1 MADKP
6 KISIPWWEPQIGT
19 AERDLVLDVLSSN
32 YVNDGQVTTRF
43 EDQVASLLG
52 CRHAVGVTNCTSA
65 LSLSLVALGI
75 GPGDE
80 VVVPDVTFIATVNAV
95 SMTGARPILVDVD
108 GATLTM
114 SPAAF
119 AAAVTPRTRAVIPVH
134 VSGRAADMGEIL
146 RIAGNHGIAV
156 VEDAAEAFMSSLNG
170 RFLGTFGRLGCLSF
184 SPMKLITTGQGGMVV
199 TDDDALHLRL
209 RQLKD
214 QGRPVRGTGGDD
226 MHPVVGYNF
235 KLTNIQA
242 AVGVG
247 QLKTIQW
254 RMERVRETYGIYRD
268 RLDGLNGVTLLPFRI
283 EAGELPMWV
292 DVIVEDRDRL
302 VDFLRENGVD
312 CRPYWHPVHAQR
324 SYRSSDA
331 GFPNSTSLLPRALWL
346 PSALSLS
353 NEDVVRVCDLI
364 RQHLE
369 P

>member
-6 KISIPWWEPQIGT
+6 KISIPWWEPQIGEI
-19 AERDLVLDVLSSN
+19 ERGLVLDVLSSN
-32 YVNDGQVTTRF
+32 YVNDGQMTTRF
-43 EDQVASLLG
+43 EDSVAGLLG
-52 CRHAVGVTNCTSA
+52 CRHAIGVTNCTSA
-65 LSLSLVALGI
+65 LFLALAALDV

-108 GATLTM
+108 AATLTM

-134 VSGRAADMGEIL
+134 VSGRAADLGEIM

-226 MHPVVGYNF
+226 SHPVVGYNF

-247 QLKTIQW
+247 QLETIGW
-254 RMERVRETYGIYRD
+254 RMDRVRQIYGIYQD
-268 RLDGLNGVTLLPFRI
+268 RLGGLNGVTLLPFRV

-292 DVIVEDRDRL
+292 DVIVEDRGRL
-302 VDFLRENGVD
+302 VEFLREHGVD
-312 CRPYWHPVHAQR
+312 CRPYWQPIHAQQ

-331 GFPNSTSLLPRALWL
+331 GFPNSTSLMPRALWL
-346 PSALSLS
+346 PSALSIS
-353 NEDVVRVCDLI
+353 DADVVRVCDLI
-364 RQHLE
+364 RQFLQ

>member
-6 KISIPWWEPQIGT
+6 KIDIPWWEPQIGE
-19 AERDLVLDVLSSN
+19 AERGLVLDVLSSN

-43 EDQVASLLG
+43 EEQVASLLG
-52 CRHAVGVTNCTSA
+52 CRYAVGVTNCTSA
-65 LSLSLVALGI
+65 IFLSLVALDI

-108 GATLTM
+108 PATLTM

-134 VSGRAADMGEIL
+134 VSGRAADLAEIM
-146 RIAGNHGIAV
+146 RIAGNHGFPVI
-156 VEDAAEAFMSSLNG
+156 EDAAESFMSSLDG
-170 RFLGTFGRLGCLSF
+170 RFLGTYGKLGCLSF

-199 TDDDALHLRL
+199 TDDDELHLRL

-226 MHPVVGYNF
+226 MHPVIGYNF

-247 QLKTIQW
+247 QLETIEW
-254 RMERVRETYGIYRD
+254 RMNRVREIYRIYQD
-268 RLDGLNGVTLLPFRI
+268 RLAGLNGVTLLPFRV

-292 DVIVEDRDRL
+292 DVIVDDRDRL
-302 VDFLRENGVD
+302 AAFLRENGVD
-312 CRPYWHPVHAQR
+312 CRPYWHPIHQQQ

-331 GFPNSTSLLPRALWL
+331 GFPNSTSLMPRALWL
-346 PSALSLS
+346 PSALSIS
-353 NEDVVRVCDLI
+353 DADVVRVCDLI
-364 RQHLE
+364 RQYLE